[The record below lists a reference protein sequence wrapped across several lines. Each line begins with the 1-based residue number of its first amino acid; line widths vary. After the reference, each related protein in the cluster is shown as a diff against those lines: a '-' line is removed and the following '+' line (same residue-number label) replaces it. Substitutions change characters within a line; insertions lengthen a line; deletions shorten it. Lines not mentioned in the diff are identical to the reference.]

1 MVQPDSRA
9 NCPNRAAPCP
19 ITPFCQFSMAILT
32 QIDEDALCQFAA
44 DNRPGTAVEINLD
57 TSKTSS
63 ATLSTRLLI
72 AGFIDVKIH
81 NSPADTD
88 TSKKVTA
95 RLPSYENGSSLLL
108 NDAPSNSAWT
118 FALMSS
124 AKEDTR
130 APIIDEE
137 ALLEN
142 DGVSGVAEPSGCG
155 PKSAG
160 GKRKPCKDC
169 SCGLADMD
177 GNPNP
182 PAQPPSSGCGSC
194 NLGDAF
200 RCASCPYLG
209 LPPFKAGEKVQVPT
223 SLMTSDI

>member
-1 MVQPDSRA
+1 MP
-9 NCPNRAAPCP
+9 
-19 ITPFCQFSMAILT
+19 TLT
-32 QIDEDALCQFAA
+32 RIDEDALCQFAA
-44 DNRPGTAVEINLD
+44 DNGPGTAVEINLD
-57 TSKTSS
+57 TSKTST

-72 AGFIDVKIH
+72 AGFIDVKVH
-81 NSPADTD
+81 DSPADTD
-88 TSKKVTA
+88 ISKKVTA
-95 RLPSYENGSSLLL
+95 RLPSYENGSSLSL
-108 NDAPSNSAWT
+108 NDAPSNSAW
-118 FALMSS
+118 SS
-124 AKEDTR
+124 ALKSSANEDTH
-130 APIIDEE
+130 APLIDEE

-142 DGVSGVAEPSGCG
+142 DGVNVVAEPSGCG
-155 PKSAG
+155 SKSIG

-182 PAQPPSSGCGSC
+182 PAQPPQSGCGSC
-194 NLGDAF
+194 SLGDAF